1 MSDPHGRLRI
11 TSTERKVMNTYEFH
25 GTYIYI
31 VQAESLDEAREMLN
45 DDLGQVTYE
54 HTIERESE

>member
-1 MSDPHGRLRI
+1 
-11 TSTERKVMNTYEFH
+11 MNTYEFH

-31 VQAESLDEAREMLN
+31 VQAESLDEARERLN